1 MLGLFSPISG
11 PGDTQSWLHLGAPH
25 QTVEMGPGEGRGGG
39 SLPGE
44 DDKVGRKR
52 GGAWGQGGWPGSV
65 FSPRF
70 LVYQGGMKEGRSAP
84 E

>member
-1 MLGLFSPISG
+1 MLNHCPISG

-44 DDKVGRKR
+44 DDKVGRKGEVL
-52 GGAWGQGGWPGSV
+52 GGREGGLGQYSAPDFWGIK
-65 FSPRF
+65 
-70 LVYQGGMKEGRSAP
+70 GMKEGRSTP